1 MPESEQT
8 PEMWPKGTS
17 RPGPKDVVQVL
28 MTEEMARRFERR
40 CLGMNTMAETGLTGP
55 VLFRA
60 DDLPTYMI
68 GLR

>member
-1 MPESEQT
+1 
-8 PEMWPKGTS
+8 
-17 RPGPKDVVQVL
+17 